1 MSSRIQGKLKLA
13 FTWSLISLA
22 RLLVIGPII
31 VGDLSM
37 VVVSSSAGICLS
49 TGLASHKPAFLLGL
63 YRL

>member
-1 MSSRIQGKLKLA
+1 MSSRLEGKLKLA

-37 VVVSSSAGICLS
+37 VAVSSSYTHLKFYGELEESVGGCLS
-49 TGLASHKPAFLLGL
+49 F
-63 YRL
+63 